1 MQSERATRAKEC
13 RGKEGKS
20 DKSEKVK
27 SERAEERIPNPG
39 NFPLRNGKRVGEM
52 HFWPCLDP
60 VRLLLLLTLHY
71 KYIFNIYV
79 KSFYTAYKGTVP
91 QKLLNII
98 CCRIR
103 LVSLFFAWQM
113 KMYLLQGLFLH
124 ENKKIPQ
131 DHRVK
136 NLIFNYIYLCI
147 YLKPYFA

>member
-27 SERAEERIPNPG
+27 SERAKERIPNPG

-113 KMYLLQGLFLH
+113 KMYLLTC
-124 ENKKIPQ
+124 P
-131 DHRVK
+131 VSS
-136 NLIFNYIYLCI
+136 
-147 YLKPYFA
+147 